1 MWCKQK
7 RLHIQPPGPMV
18 SLTGHVK
25 HCVSVVGALLES
37 LDGFGGRQDQ
47 QFNLA
52 PLGLLFDFFHHW
64 KPAVRAGS
72 DHEALTFP
80 GYLFLD
86 GQRRVAEL
94 IAELLG
100 GFLLAF
106 ENFPAIDHNVV
117 LVGATDLER
126 TERKFVETHTRTPWT
141 LASGALVRRDSGEGG
156 PALLNVLAAAVRT
169 QDFALFV
176 VGE

>member
-1 MWCKQK
+1 ILIGSISGIHYGDFLSSLMPIALAGLFVDWLVLHWLYSK
-7 RLHIQPPGPMV
+7 R
-18 SLTGHVK
+18 
-25 HCVSVVGALLES
+25 
-37 LDGFGGRQDQ
+37 
-47 QFNLA
+47 
-52 PLGLLFDFFHHW
+52 LLFDFFHHW

-117 LVGATDLER
+117 LVGAAVNLNGAKRE
-126 TERKFVETHTRTPWT
+126 FIETHTRTPRT
-141 LASGALVRRDSGEGG
+141 LTSGAL
-156 PALLNVLAAAVRT
+156 L
-169 QDFALFV
+169 
-176 VGE
+176 